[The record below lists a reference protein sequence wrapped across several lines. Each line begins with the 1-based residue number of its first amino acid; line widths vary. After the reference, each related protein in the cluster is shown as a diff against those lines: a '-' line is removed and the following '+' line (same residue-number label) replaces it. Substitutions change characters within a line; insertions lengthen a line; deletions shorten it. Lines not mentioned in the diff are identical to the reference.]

1 MHESMFLT
9 QGHLFTLR
17 ENTHQKAT
25 QISSPTGAPKMTVQA
40 VKTPKR
46 RMSVLAGASA
56 LLGGALISAM
66 LTATPAQAKQ
76 TGYRYNCKNGP
87 QMTVIFIRN
96 GNQYMARYVYDGP
109 DSAMRTAQIAGHPD
123 NGNFVDGG
131 NRINILNN
139 NPRTISYVEPT
150 FQDRCT
156 AFQKF

>member
-1 MHESMFLT
+1 
-9 QGHLFTLR
+9 
-17 ENTHQKAT
+17 
-25 QISSPTGAPKMTVQA
+25 MTVQA
-40 VKTPKR
+40 VKTQPL
-46 RMSVLAGASA
+46 MSVLAGASA
-56 LLGGALISAM
+56 LLAGALLFAM
-66 LTATPAQAKQ
+66 LAATPAQAQ
-76 TGYRYNCKNGP
+76 QAGFRYNCKNGP

-96 GNQYMARYVYDGP
+96 GNQYMARYVYDGS

-156 AFQKF
+156 AFQRF

>member
-1 MHESMFLT
+1 
-9 QGHLFTLR
+9 
-17 ENTHQKAT
+17 
-25 QISSPTGAPKMTVQA
+25 
-40 VKTPKR
+40 
-46 RMSVLAGASA
+46 MSVLAGASA
-56 LLGGALISAM
+56 LLAGALLFAM
-66 LTATPAQAKQ
+66 LAATPAQAQ
-76 TGYRYNCKNGP
+76 QAGFRYNCKNGP

-156 AFQKF
+156 AFQQF